1 MQTSNVRRANN
12 KTQRN
17 PQYTL
22 SCPACNAAKHQQH
35 LHCQLPN
42 TINSGLLKHNPQ
54 TQVGA
59 CRYDTVAKLG
69 ISSGRQHL
77 QSTFPDGIALDTA
90 FVNPSVVHQLD
101 ASAED
106 AAASGSWCDM
116 QALLPPALTHD
127 DASALLEHCSVMQQS
142 GKL

>member
-1 MQTSNVRRANN
+1 MPPNISSICTASSQTRSTQDCCYTSQSRLDIGPRR
-12 KTQRN
+12 
-17 PQYTL
+17 
-22 SCPACNAAKHQQH
+22 
-35 LHCQLPN
+35 
-42 TINSGLLKHNPQ
+42 
-54 TQVGA
+54 QVGA
-59 CRYDTVAKLG
+59 CRYDTIAKLG

-77 QSTFPDGIALDTA
+77 QTTFPDGIALDTA

-127 DASALLEHCSVMQQS
+127 DATALLEHCSVMQHS